1 MEIRIIIARTVITL
15 ILLIVLGRGV
25 LTGQVITGAA
35 RTGEYIPLLNGKNVA
50 VVANQTSMIGE
61 THLVDSLLSLGINIK
76 KIFSPEHGFR
86 GDASAG
92 VHLDDY
98 IDEKTGLAVIS
109 LYGKNRKPAKEDL
122 SDVDIVLFDIQDVGL
137 RFYTY
142 ISTMHYVMEA
152 CAENDVDLIVLDRPN
167 PNGFYVDGPVLDTNR
182 RSFVG
187 MHPVPVVYGM
197 TIAEYAR
204 MINGE
209 GWLKDSITC
218 DLKYIECKNYDH
230 NTYYE
235 LPVKP
240 SPNLPNLR
248 SVYLYP
254 SLCFFEGTCMSVG
267 RGTDLPFQVY
277 GHPDYP
283 ESGFSFTPR
292 SIKGEAIDP
301 KHKGQECKGV
311 DLSHIPY
318 DFFHNNCRLV
328 LDWLIDAYTR
338 MDCKEDFFNNYFDT
352 LAGTDELRKM
362 IIEGKNK
369 WVIRASW
376 KNDVKE
382 FKAIRK
388 EYLLY
393 EDFE

>member
-1 MEIRIIIARTVITL
+1 MENRIIIARTVLTL
-15 ILLIVLGRGV
+15 ILLVVLGQSV
-25 LTGQVITGAA
+25 LTGQVTTGAE
-35 RTGEYIPLLNGKNVA
+35 RTAEYIPLLKEKKVA
-50 VVANQTSMIGE
+50 VVANQTSMIGK
-61 THLVDSLLSLGINIK
+61 THLVDSLLSLGINLQ

-86 GDASAG
+86 GAADAG
-92 VHLDDY
+92 EHLNDY
-98 IDEKTGLAVIS
+98 VDEKTGLPVVS
-109 LYGKNRKPAKEDL
+109 LYGKKRKPAEKNLEGI
-122 SDVDIVLFDIQDVGL
+122 DIVLFDIQDVGL

-152 CAENDVDLIVLDRPN
+152 CAENDVDFLVLDRPN

-204 MINGE
+204 MVNDE
-209 GWLKDSITC
+209 RWLKDSVVC
-218 DLKYIECKNYDH
+218 DLKYIKCTNYDH
-230 NTYYE
+230 RTYYD

-248 SVYLYP
+248 SIYLYP

-277 GHPDYP
+277 GHPNYP
-283 ESGFSFTPR
+283 DTGFSFTPH
-292 SIKGEAIDP
+292 SIENAAVNPKYKG
-301 KHKGQECKGV
+301 KVCYGV
-311 DLSHIPY
+311 DLSHVPY
-318 DFFHNNCRLV
+318 DFFHDNCRLV

-338 MDCKEDFFNNYFDT
+338 MDCKEDFFNDYFDT

-369 WVIRASW
+369 WLIRASW
-376 KNDVKE
+376 KNDVNE

-388 EYLLY
+388 KYLLY